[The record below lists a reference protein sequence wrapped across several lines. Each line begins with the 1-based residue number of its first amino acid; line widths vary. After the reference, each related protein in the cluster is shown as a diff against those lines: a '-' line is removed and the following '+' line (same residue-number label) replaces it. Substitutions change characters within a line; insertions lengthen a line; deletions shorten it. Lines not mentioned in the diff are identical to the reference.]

1 MHIRH
6 LRHVISDPVEIH
18 RYALGGRNALLLLLA
33 ASLLTFVL
41 ARLYTRLARR
51 HSWPSG
57 RIGEVHV
64 HHMVVGVVLVLASGM
79 LDISLNPGDDG
90 REILAVTFG
99 VGGAFIL
106 DEFALTFHLRDVYWT
121 EEGRRSIDACI
132 MWMLL
137 GALLLVGV
145 SPFGIHDKTVVPRA
159 IGFAVI
165 AVNIVLSIV
174 TCLKG
179 KLTFGLLSVFLPP
192 VGLIT
197 ATRLARPGS
206 VWAQLFYPIEGER
219 LGRAIVRFHP
229 EESQIERFR
238 IRVFDFV
245 GGAPTSPPPLAAT
258 KGSEGSEPKIGA
270 ARLSPTAA
278 RSARQAPRRRGGR
291 SRRSRPY
298 D

>member
-1 MHIRH
+1 LHIHH
-6 LRHVISDPVEIH
+6 LRHVIGDPVEIH
-18 RYALGGRNALLLLLA
+18 RYGLAGRQALLMLLA

-64 HHMVVGVVLVLASGM
+64 HHMVVGVVIVLATGM

-90 REILAVTFG
+90 REILAVAFG

-132 MWMLL
+132 MWLLL
-137 GALLLVGV
+137 GAVLLVGI
-145 SPFGIHDKTVVPRA
+145 SPFGIHDQTVIPRT

-179 KLTFGLLSVFLPP
+179 KLTLGLLSVFLPP
-192 VGLIT
+192 VGLLT

-206 VWAQLFYPIEGER
+206 VWAQLFYPIEGEK
-219 LGRAIVRFHP
+219 LGRAIARFHP
-229 EESQIERFR
+229 EDSQIERLR

-245 GGAPTSPPPLAAT
+245 GGAPDAPPPLAAT
-258 KGSEGSEPKIGA
+258 KVTEGA
-270 ARLSPTAA
+270 D
-278 RSARQAPRRRGGR
+278 
-291 SRRSRPY
+291 RP
-298 D
+298 

>member
-1 MHIRH
+1 MAAPNRRSTRLSPRKPPDLLKSSAVHIHH
-6 LRHVISDPVEIH
+6 LRHVIGDPVEIH
-18 RYALGGRNALLLLLA
+18 RYGLAGRQALLLLLA

-51 HSWPSG
+51 HNWPSG

-90 REILAVTFG
+90 REILAIAFG

-132 MWMLL
+132 MWLLL

-145 SPFGIHDKTVVPRA
+145 SPFGIHDKTEIPRT

-179 KLTFGLLSVFLPP
+179 KLTLGLLSVFLPP
-192 VGLIT
+192 VGLVTSI
-197 ATRLARPGS
+197 RLARPGS
-206 VWAQLFYPIEGER
+206 VWAQLFYPIESHKFD
-219 LGRAIVRFHP
+219 RAIARFHP
-229 EESQIERFR
+229 DESQIERLR

-245 GGAPTSPPPLAAT
+245 GGAPNAPTPLAAT
-258 KGSEGSEPKIGA
+258 KANEGA
-270 ARLSPTAA
+270 DR
-278 RSARQAPRRRGGR
+278 
-291 SRRSRPY
+291 
-298 D
+298 

>member
-1 MHIRH
+1 MHIHH

-18 RYALGGRNALLLLLA
+18 RYALAGRHALLLLLA

-90 REILAVTFG
+90 REILAVAFG

-137 GALLLVGV
+137 GALLLVGI
-145 SPFGIHDKTVVPRA
+145 SPFGIHDKSVDPAHDRVRGDRDQHRALDRHLPEREADPWPAQRVPAPGRA
-159 IGFAVI
+159 DHRDPAR
-165 AVNIVLSIV
+165 
-174 TCLKG
+174 
-179 KLTFGLLSVFLPP
+179 
-192 VGLIT
+192 T
-197 ATRLARPGS
+197 A
-206 VWAQLFYPIEGER
+206 R
-219 LGRAIVRFHP
+219 LG
-229 EESQIERFR
+229 
-238 IRVFDFV
+238 V
-245 GGAPTSPPPLAAT
+245 GAALL
-258 KGSEGSEPKIGA
+258 PDRRGA
-270 ARLSPTAA
+270 AREGDRALPSRGVADRAASGSASSTSSEARPTSESRSP
-278 RSARQAPRRRGGR
+278 PRR
-291 SRRSRPY
+291 
-298 D
+298 